1 MQEIQTTNQVS
12 KIRASTIPVSNIRRS
27 KPPQDLDTMFN
38 QIDNPLR
45 RSNENNSLYAVVNKT
60 PSY

>member
-12 KIRASTIPVSNIRRS
+12 KICVSNVPVSNIRGS
-27 KPPQDLDTMFN
+27 KPIRDLDTMFD

-45 RSNENNSLYAVVNKT
+45 RSNQNNSLYAVGNKT
-60 PSY
+60 PPY